1 MSLGPFPERIDTIKL
16 FARNGI
22 LAAALPLA
30 KLPRLTDSL
39 HDDSGTVDV
48 NLLFSTDEDR
58 KDDKK
63 RVLTGTLDTRV
74 KVLCQRCLQEMEL
87 ELHCTL
93 NLIVCNSEE
102 ELQALPETE
111 DGIVMEEEGLNIL
124 EVIEDELI
132 LSLPLV
138 PAHADI
144 NCNSFLNALTQ
155 AETGSQGKDKNPS
168 RDDKQNPFAVLATL
182 KDKQEENKKD

>member
-1 MSLGPFPERIDTIKL
+1 MSLGPFPERIDTVKL

-30 KLPRLTDSL
+30 RLQRLTDSL

-48 NLLFSTDEDR
+48 NLLFATDE
-58 KDDKK
+58 DKK
-63 RVLTGTLDTRV
+63 RVLSGTLDTSV

-111 DGIVMEEEGLNIL
+111 DGIVMDEEGLNIL
-124 EVIEDELI
+124 DVIEDELI

-138 PAHADI
+138 PAHADV

-155 AETGSQGKDKNPS
+155 AETSSQGKDKNYS
-168 RDDKQNPFAVLATL
+168 LDDKQNPFAVLATL
-182 KDKQEENKKD
+182 KDKQDDKKKD

>member
-1 MSLGPFPERIDTIKL
+1 MSLGPFPERIDTLKL

-22 LAAALPLA
+22 LAAALPLK

-39 HDDSGTVDV
+39 HDDAGTVEV
-48 NLLFSTDEDR
+48 NLLFATDED
-58 KDDKK
+58 KK
-63 RVLTGTLDTRV
+63 RILSGTLDTSV

-93 NLIVCNSEE
+93 NLLACNSEE
-102 ELQALPETE
+102 ELQELPETE
-111 DGIVMEEEGLNIL
+111 DGIVMDEDGLNVL
-124 EVIEDELI
+124 DVIEDELI

-144 NCNSFLNALTQ
+144 NCSSFLNALTQ
-155 AETGSQGKDKNPS
+155 AETSAQGRNQNSASNDKL
-168 RDDKQNPFAVLATL
+168 NPFAVLATL
-182 KDKQEENKKD
+182 KDEKTNAKTDKKKD

>member
-30 KLPRLTDSL
+30 KLQRLTDSL
-39 HDDSGTVDV
+39 HDDSGTVEV
-48 NLLFSTDEDR
+48 NLLFTTD
-58 KDDKK
+58 DDKK
-63 RVLTGTLDTRV
+63 RTLTGTLDTSV

-93 NLIVCNSEE
+93 NLMVCSTEE

-111 DGIVMEEEGLNIL
+111 DGLVMEEEGLNIL
-124 EVIEDELI
+124 DVIEDELI

-138 PAHADI
+138 PAHADV

-155 AETGSQGKDKNPS
+155 AETGAQSKDKISS
-168 RDDKQNPFAVLATL
+168 RDDKQNPFAVLSTL
-182 KDKQEENKKD
+182 KDKQEDKKQD

>member
-30 KLPRLTDSL
+30 KLQRLTDSL
-39 HDDSGTVDV
+39 EDDSGIVEV
-48 NLLFSTDEDR
+48 NLLFTTDEEG
-58 KDDKK
+58 K
-63 RVLTGTLDTRV
+63 RRLTGTLDTSV
-74 KVLCQRCLQEMEL
+74 KVLCQRCLQQMEL
-87 ELHCTL
+87 ELHCAL
-93 NLIVCNSEE
+93 DLIVCSSEE

-111 DGIVMEEEGLNIL
+111 DGIVMDEEGLNVL
-124 EVIEDELI
+124 DVIEDELI

-138 PAHADI
+138 PAHADV

-155 AETGSQGKDKNPS
+155 AETDALGKDKNSSIDS
-168 RDDKQNPFAVLATL
+168 RQNPFAVLATL
-182 KDKQEENKKD
+182 KDKKEDGKKDS

>member
-30 KLPRLTDSL
+30 RLQRLTDSL
-39 HDDSGTVDV
+39 QDESGTVEV
-48 NLLFSTDEDR
+48 NLLFATDED
-58 KDDKK
+58 KK
-63 RVLTGTLDTRV
+63 RTLTGTLDTSV

-93 NLIVCNSEE
+93 NLTVCGSEE

-111 DGIVMEEEGLNIL
+111 DGIVMDEEGLNVL
-124 EVIEDELI
+124 DVIEDELI

-138 PAHADI
+138 PAHADV

-155 AETGSQGKDKNPS
+155 AETGSQGKDKNSAP
-168 RDDKQNPFAVLATL
+168 DKQSPFAVLATL
-182 KDKQEENKKD
+182 KDKKEDKKKD